1 MALQLSVSNPAFP
14 SEDGR
19 DAMKTT
25 LRLTLSAGL
34 VLASGLTGLG
44 GAAKAASPETSPAIT
59 IHVHNYAGVP
69 SKTLAEAEEV
79 AREVFRKAGVQTRWA
94 DTVLTAENGQENSR
108 EHPARTFADIQLSI
122 FTREMSDRDGAPNN
136 AMGLAPGNG
145 PDRKIVYIFESNVEA
160 RFWRLTRAQGSARLY
175 RPVSKAQILGH
186 AIAHEIGHLLL
197 NQQVHSSQGIMRGEW
212 GFADFRDITEGL
224 FLFTPQ
230 QAEFL
235 RADVRRR
242 STQQETTKV
251 TELESPAAAR

>member
-1 MALQLSVSNPAFP
+1 M
-14 SEDGR
+14 E
-19 DAMKTT
+19 TT
-25 LRLTLSAGL
+25 LRRTLSAGL

-44 GAAKAASPETSPAIT
+44 QTANADSPETSPVMT

-69 SKTLAEAEEV
+69 IKTLAEAEEV
-79 AREVFRKAGVQTRWA
+79 ATEIFRKAGVQTRWA
-94 DTVLTAENGQENSR
+94 DSVVTAENGPENSC

-122 FTREMSDRDGAPNN
+122 FTREMFDRDGAPNN
-136 AMGLAPGNG
+136 AMGLAPGSG

-160 RFWRLTRAQGSARLY
+160 RFWRLMRAQGSARLY

-197 NQQVHSSQGIMRGEW
+197 NQQVHSAHGIMRGEW

-230 QAEFL
+230 QAEYL
-235 RADVRRR
+235 QADVRSRNSR
-242 STQQETTKV
+242 NETFKV
-251 TELESPAAAR
+251 GELGCPAPAR